1 MSRKFEIL
9 GSAAPDAR
17 HPDGSPLKTWG
28 RRRTAVMA
36 CLLLGATLGLSA
48 CGQKGSLYLPDR
60 DRSEP
65 PPPTLPRK

>member
-9 GSAAPDAR
+9 GSPEPQGHRTDR
-17 HPDGSPLKTWG
+17 SPLKTWG
-28 RRRTAVMA
+28 RRRAVVA
-36 CLLLGATLGLSA
+36 CALLGVLAGLSA

-60 DRSEP
+60 DGSEP